1 MVEQERKKKI
11 IANVCEN
18 LLKDLEVKFEYIQHK
33 YSNNTK
39 VFDSEDE
46 YLKFCRE
53 QIYATTLENISIRIS
68 NGW

>member
-18 LLKDLEVKFEYIQHK
+18 LLKELELVVKLKAIQH
-33 YSNNTK
+33 SNNTK

-53 QIYATTLENISIRIS
+53 QIYAATLENISRRIS

>member
-18 LLKDLEVKFEYIQHK
+18 LLKELEVKFEYIQYK

-39 VFDSEDE
+39 IFDSEDE

-53 QIYATTLENISIRIS
+53 QIYAATLENISKRIS